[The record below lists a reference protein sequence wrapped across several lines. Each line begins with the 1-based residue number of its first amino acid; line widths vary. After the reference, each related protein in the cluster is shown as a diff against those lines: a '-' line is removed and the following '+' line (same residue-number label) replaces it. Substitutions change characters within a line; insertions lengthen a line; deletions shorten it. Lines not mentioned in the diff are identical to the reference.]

1 MLLCVAALCKARG
14 SCDYFLR
21 HEALLKQWADYLV
34 KTGWDPKNQ
43 LCTDDF
49 AGHLA
54 HNCNLSVKAICALG
68 AYAQILQKL
77 GREEAAHYRAVAERF
92 AAAWEENALDG
103 DHYKL
108 AFDQP
113 GSWSVKYNMVWDK
126 LLSLGLFCQQVYDRE
141 LAWYRKQLRPYG
153 LPLDSRADYTKS
165 DWQLWAAT
173 MLGDQSFFD
182 QIVERMWRFVDETP
196 DRIPFTDLYFT
207 SKPYA
212 RGFQA
217 RTVQGGLFIAL
228 MI

>member
-1 MLLCVAALCKARG
+1 MLLCVAAVCKAEG
-14 SCDYFLR
+14 KYDYFLR
-21 HEALLKQWADYLV
+21 HEGRLTQWADYLV
-34 KTGWDPKNQ
+34 KTGWDPDNQ

-68 AYAQILQKL
+68 AFAQILQAL
-77 GREEAAHYRAVAERF
+77 GRPQWAAYRQTAERF
-92 AAAWEENALDG
+92 AAAWQENALDG

-113 GSWSVKYNMVWDK
+113 GSWSVKYNMIWDK
-126 LLSLGLFCQQVYDRE
+126 YLSLGLFCQQVYDRE

-165 DWQLWAAT
+165 DWQLWAAV
-173 MLGDQSFFD
+173 MLEDDAFFN
-182 QIVERMWRFVDETP
+182 QIVDRMYAFVHETP

-217 RTVQGGLFIAL
+217 RTVQGGLFMAL
-228 MI
+228 L

>member
-1 MLLCVAALCKARG
+1 MLLCVAAVCKAQG
-14 SCDYFLR
+14 NYDYFLR
-21 HEALLKQWADYLV
+21 HEEPLTQWADYLV
-34 KTGWDPKNQ
+34 KIGWDPENQ

-68 AYAQILQKL
+68 AFAQILQAL
-77 GREEAAHYRAVAERF
+77 GRKEAAAYRQTAEQF
-92 AAAWEENALDG
+92 AAAWQTHALDG

-113 GSWSVKYNMVWDK
+113 GTWSVKYNMVWDR
-126 LLSLGLFCQQVYDRE
+126 LLSLGLFPQEVYDRE
-141 LAWYRKQLRPYG
+141 LAWYQKQLRPYG

-165 DWQLWAAT
+165 DWQLWAAV
-173 MLGDQSFFD
+173 MLEDEEFFH
-182 QIVERMWRFVDETP
+182 QIVGRMYDFVCETP

-217 RTVQGGLFIAL
+217 RTVQGGLFMAL
-228 MI
+228 L

>member
-1 MLLCVAALCKARG
+1 MILCVAAVCHAKG
-14 SCDYFLR
+14 EYSCFLR
-21 HEALLKQWADYLV
+21 HEAILTQWADYLV
-34 KTGWDPKNQ
+34 KIGWDPENQ

-68 AYAQILQKL
+68 AFGKLLEATGKDGSHYAATA
-77 GREEAAHYRAVAERF
+77 RSFAE
-92 AAAWEENALDG
+92 AWEQAALDG
-103 DHYKL
+103 DHYRL
-108 AFDQP
+108 AFDQE

-126 LLSLGLFCQQVYDRE
+126 LLQLGLFPQKVYDRE
-141 LAWYRKQLRPYG
+141 LAWYKRQMRPYG

-165 DWQLWAAT
+165 DWQMWAAA
-173 MLGDQSFFD
+173 MLGDEEFF
-182 QIVERMWRFVDETP
+182 RMVDTRYEFVVNTP

-217 RTVQGGLFIAL
+217 RTVQGGLYIAL
-228 MI
+228 M